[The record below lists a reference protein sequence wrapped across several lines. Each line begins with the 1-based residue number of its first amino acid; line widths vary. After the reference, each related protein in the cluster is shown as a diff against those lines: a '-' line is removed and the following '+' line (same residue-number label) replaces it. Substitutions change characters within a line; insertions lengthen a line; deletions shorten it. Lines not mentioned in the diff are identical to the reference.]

1 MSEAA
6 RDLASAYAGVEDL
19 GSFEDPDALR
29 EYRESVLARS
39 VPQADF
45 LVEDLPAPAAVLE
58 VACGNGRLLIELAE
72 RGVLRE
78 GVGLDIAASRIEFA
92 GRWAEDAGHATL
104 RFEVADVLEGKL
116 EQERYDA
123 AICITGAFGYFEPME
138 AGSAL
143 RLARTLRNA
152 LKPAGLLCLELY
164 PSPRYRRLAE
174 AAGGEVR
181 VWTELPPED
190 PWRFYLSHLVLEGP
204 VLVHNKTF
212 LHRHTGEVDT
222 GRTERLYLYSP
233 RDIEELLGE
242 AGFEGVAAHEGWT
255 REPYRGG
262 ESMVVVARRPVA

>member
-6 RDLASAYAGVEDL
+6 HELARAYAGVEEMD
-19 GSFEDPDALR
+19 SFEDTKALR
-29 EYRESVLARS
+29 DYRESVLARS
-39 VPQADF
+39 GPQADF
-45 LVEDLPAPAAVLE
+45 LLEHLPASASVLE

-72 RGVLRE
+72 RGVLSE
-78 GVGLDIAASRIEFA
+78 GTGFDIAASRIEFA
-92 GRWAEDAGHATL
+92 SRWAQDARHSML
-104 RFEVADVLEGKL
+104 RFEVADVFETELG
-116 EQERYDA
+116 QERYDT
-123 AICITGAFGYFEPME
+123 AICITGAFGYFEPIE

-143 RLARTLRNA
+143 RLARKLHSALR
-152 LKPAGLLCLELY
+152 PRGLLCLELY

-190 PWRFYLSHLVLEGP
+190 PWRFYLSHLALEGP

-212 LHRHTGEVDT
+212 VHRHTGEVDA
-222 GRTERLYLYSP
+222 GRVERLYLYSP

-242 AGFEGVAAHEGWT
+242 ADFEGVTVHEGWT
-255 REPYRGG
+255 REAYRGG